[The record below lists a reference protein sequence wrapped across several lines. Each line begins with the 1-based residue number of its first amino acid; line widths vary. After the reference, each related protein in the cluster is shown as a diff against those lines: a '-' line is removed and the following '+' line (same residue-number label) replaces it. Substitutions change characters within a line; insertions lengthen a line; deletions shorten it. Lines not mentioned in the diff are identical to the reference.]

1 MKIIERQNNIKVSG
15 TKFKTGDRPD
25 NLEPFLNYVNCSAI
39 IGLPGS
45 GKSNLIK
52 TLLYGTKDSN
62 LYNNVFNSVYYISP
76 SLTMDL
82 GLPEEKII
90 SLGDNDNLAGIIQEI
105 IDNEKDLGEDDEP
118 HRVAIFCDDCVAWI
132 NGDKSSMRIFKK
144 ICFNGRHILGKYSS
158 LQTFIVSQKIK
169 SIPLQIR
176 SQLNSIWFF
185 DSTQKEKEVF
195 ADEFLPMDIKEAEL
209 LYDYVFDCPFNFMF
223 VNLQLP
229 KNKRIFKNFNN
240 IEIVKKK

>member
-169 SIPLQIR
+169 TIPLQIR
-176 SQLNSIWFF
+176 SQLNQIWFF

-240 IEIVKKK
+240 LEVKLK

>member
-1 MKIIERQNNIKVSG
+1 MKIVERQNNIKVSG
-15 TKFKTGDRPD
+15 SKFRTGDRPD
-25 NLEPFLNYVNCSAI
+25 NLEQFLNYVNCSAI
-39 IGLPGS
+39 IGLPAS
-45 GKSNLIK
+45 GKSSLIK

-82 GLPEEKII
+82 KLPEEKLI
-90 SLGDNDNLAGIIQEI
+90 SLGDNDDLAGIIEEI
-105 IDNEKDLGEDDEP
+105 IENEKDEGSEDDP

-132 NGDKSSMRIFKK
+132 NGDKNSMRIFKK
-144 ICFNGRHILGKYSS
+144 ICFNGRHVLGKYSS

-176 SQLNSIWFF
+176 SQLNQIWFF
-185 DSTQKEKEVF
+185 DSTEKEKLVF
-195 ADEFLPMDIKEAEL
+195 QDEFLPLDVKEAEL
-209 LYDYVFDCPFNFMF
+209 LYDHVFDQPHNFMF

-229 KNKRIFKNFNN
+229 KNKRIFKNFNQL
-240 IEIVKKK
+240 EIVNKN

>member
-25 NLEPFLNYVNCSAI
+25 NLEPFLNSVNCSAI
-39 IGLPGS
+39 IGLPAS
-45 GKSNLIK
+45 GKSSLIK

-169 SIPLQIR
+169 TIPLQIR
-176 SQLNSIWFF
+176 SQLNQIWFF

-240 IEIVKKK
+240 LEVKLK

>member
-1 MKIIERQNNIKVSG
+1 MKIIERQNDIKVSG
-15 TKFKTGDRPD
+15 TKFKTGDRPE
-25 NLEPFLNYVNCSAI
+25 NLENFLNYVNCSAI
-39 IGLPGS
+39 IGLPAS
-45 GKSNLIK
+45 GKSSLIK

-82 GLPEEKII
+82 KLPEEKLI
-90 SLGDNDNLAGIIQEI
+90 SLGDNDDLAGIIEEI
-105 IDNEKDLGEDDEP
+105 IENEKDEGEEDDP
-118 HRVAIFCDDCVAWI
+118 HRVAIFLDDAVAWI
-132 NGDKSSMRIFKK
+132 NGDKASMRIFKK

-176 SQLNSIWFF
+176 SQLNQVWFF

-195 ADEFLPMDIKEAEL
+195 ADEFLPLDLKEAEL
-209 LYDYVFDCPFNFMF
+209 LYDYVFDEPHNFMF

-229 KNKRIFKNFNN
+229 KNKRIFKNFNQL
-240 IEIVKKK
+240 EIINKN

>member
-25 NLEPFLNYVNCSAI
+25 NLEPFLYYVNCSAI
-39 IGLPGS
+39 IGLPAS
-45 GKSNLIK
+45 GKSSLIK

-176 SQLNSIWFF
+176 SQLNQIWFF

>member
-1 MKIIERQNNIKVSG
+1 MKIIERQNNIKISG
-15 TKFKTGDRPD
+15 SKFKVGDKPD

-39 IGLPGS
+39 IGLPAS
-45 GKSNLIK
+45 GKSSLIK

-82 GLPEEKII
+82 KLPEDKLI
-90 SLGDNDNLAGIIQEI
+90 SLGDNDDLAGIIQEI
-105 IDNEKDLGEDDEP
+105 IDTEKDLGAEDDP
-118 HRVAIFCDDCVAWI
+118 HRVAIYLDDAISWI
-132 NGDKSSMRIFKK
+132 NGDKASMRIFKK
-144 ICFNGRHILGKYSS
+144 ICFNGRHVLSKYSS

-176 SQLNSIWFF
+176 SQINQIWFF
-185 DSTQKEKEVF
+185 NSTQKEKEVF
-195 ADEFLPMDIKEAEL
+195 QDEFLPLDMKEAEL
-209 LYDYVFDCPFNFMF
+209 LYDYVFDEPHNFMF

-229 KNKRIFKNFNN
+229 KNKRIFKNFNS
-240 IEIVKKK
+240 IEIINKN

>member
-25 NLEPFLNYVNCSAI
+25 NLEPFLSYVNCSAI

-169 SIPLQIR
+169 TIPLQIR
-176 SQLNSIWFF
+176 SQLNQIWFF

-240 IEIVKKK
+240 LEVKLK